1 MGDKMKKLLL
11 IGNPNTG
18 KTTLFNMLTQS
29 TEHTGNW
36 HGVTVEYKQ
45 KMIEYKNQSY
55 MLVDLPGIYSL
66 SPNSYEEQVAID
78 YIEENSQSIVLC
90 LIDAANIKRNLYLA
104 IEAISRGLDV
114 IILVNNTTKNI
125 DISVVQN
132 IKKHLGTEAIIIKA
146 TQKTDK
152 QKIMQCIETHK
163 KTTQKLQF
171 KSNQQVQNFKNS
183 FLPQSNINNDFYFSK
198 LIYADPYYVNKFGID
213 LEKIENFIQPQM
225 PEVFA
230 TERYDFNEKYVICT
244 NQKQNTLGKSKW
256 DKIILNKFLCLPI
269 FFFIMTVVFYITF
282 FSLGAKLSELLR
294 FIIQNKIG
302 TIIVNG
308 LKSVCDA
315 VWVLDLVENGIIGG
329 VGTIFSFLP
338 QVVLLFMFLAILE
351 DSGYISRLAFV
362 VDDIFSKLGL
372 SGRSIYTLIMGFGC
386 STTACLTARNM
397 SDKNSK
403 IKTAILAPYMSCSAK
418 LPIYA
423 VVGGAFFGVSNVF
436 VVVALYVLGIICAL
450 ILSYVLE
457 KSFLKSKEQ
466 SFLMEFPAYKLP
478 RLQKIASVIF
488 ENTKLFAIRVGSL
501 LVALNVIVWVLESFS
516 FGFSYV
522 PLSGKKSIL
531 ESIGTLI
538 APIFIPL
545 GFGNWGATSAL
556 LVGIIAKEMVV
567 SALAMFNGITDGGVD
582 YNKKLSASLTSVDSI
597 VFFTPAGAMSY
608 MVFCLLYCPC
618 VATAT
623 VLYKEIGR
631 KWTTISIALQFVF
644 AYGIALLTNLFF
656 TLADVYGTMWLI
668 SVMCCTVIIF
678 GSFLYVYKKIKS
690 KNLCVN
696 CQGCV
701 NCYRNKK

>member
-1 MGDKMKKLLL
+1 MKKLLL

-18 KTTLFNMLTQS
+18 KTTLFNMLTKS

-45 KMIEYKNQSY
+45 KTIEYKNQTY

-78 YIEENSQSIVLC
+78 YIEDNSQSIVLC

-104 IEAISRGLDV
+104 IEAINRGLDV
-114 IILVNNTTKNI
+114 VVLINNTTKNI
-125 DISVVQN
+125 DSSVVIN
-132 IKKHLGTEAIIIKA
+132 IKKHLGADAIIINA
-146 TQKTDK
+146 TKKTYK
-152 QKIMQCIETHK
+152 EKIMQCIETHK
-163 KTTQKLQF
+163 KQIKKLHWQ
-171 KSNQQVQNFKNS
+171 SEQQVQIFKNS
-183 FLPQSNINNDFYFSK
+183 FAPKNNINNDFYFSK
-198 LIYADPYYVNKFGID
+198 LIYADPYYVNKFD
-213 LEKIENFIQPQM
+213 VNLEQIESYIQPQI
-225 PEVFA
+225 PEMLA
-230 TERYDFNEKYVICT
+230 REKYDFIEKYIIPTCQ
-244 NQKQNTLGKSKW
+244 NQKVLGKSKL
-256 DKIILNKFLCLPI
+256 DKIILNKFLCVPI
-269 FFFIMTVVFYITF
+269 FFLIMTVVFYITF

-294 FIIQNKIG
+294 FVIQNKIG
-302 TIIVNG
+302 SIIVNG
-308 LKSVCDA
+308 LKSVCNV
-315 VWVLDLVENGIIGG
+315 VWVVDLVENGIIGG

-372 SGRSIYTLIMGFGC
+372 SGRSIYTLLMGFGC

-423 VVGGAFFGVSNVF
+423 VIGGAFFGVSNVF
-436 VVVALYVLGIICAL
+436 IVVALYALGIICAV

-466 SFLMEFPAYKLP
+466 SFLMEFPSYKIP
-478 RLQKIASVIF
+478 RAQKIASVIF

-531 ESIGTLI
+531 ETIGTII

-556 LVGIIAKEMVV
+556 FAGIIAKEMVV
-567 SALAMFNGITDGGVD
+567 SALAMFNGVTDGGVD
-582 YNKKLSASLTSVDSI
+582 YNKKLSASLTSADSV

-631 KWTTISIALQFVF
+631 KWTIVSIVLQFVI
-644 AYGIALLTNLFF
+644 AYGMSLLTNMIFS
-656 TLADVYGTMWLI
+656 LAYAYGVMWVI
-668 SVMCCTVIIF
+668 SVMCCITIIL